1 VAQVA
6 LESESTLTERF
17 QTTVPSPVRKALH
30 LGKKDKIKYSIQSD
44 GSVVISRAE
53 AQENDPMLGE
63 FLSFLARDIQANP
76 EKIEPLSV
84 SMRKNVDEL
93 IEGVEID
100 LNTQLLD
107 EDE

>member
-1 VAQVA
+1 MAQVA